1 MKKFLVAAGLFISAM
16 VLTPNAHAVTQESDE
31 ARIAKAVVAAIVDA
45 KRTPDDEKRV
55 TSALPQKTESVPQEP
70 AVDKATKWVKLGQQI
85 GQVTLSAAKEVG
97 MGVAEFAA
105 TPLGVI
111 VTGIIVWKVVSKDIA
126 QLIAGSIIMYVGLST
141 ANRILNARMGDV
153 QITYRPILG
162 GLFRRKEKVVTRYCD
177 MDFEDYVLPLAVGA
191 FSMLFSGLV
200 GFAH

>member
-16 VLTPNAHAVTQESDE
+16 VLTPNAHAATQESDE

-55 TSALPQKTESVPQEP
+55 TFVQKTESVPQEP
-70 AVDKATKWVKLGQQI
+70 AVDKATKWVNLGQQI
-85 GQVTLSAAKEVG
+85 GQATLSAAKEVG

-111 VTGIIVWKVVSKDIA
+111 VTSIVVWKVIGKDIV

-153 QITYRPILG
+153 QITYRPIFG
-162 GLFRRKEKVVTRYCD
+162 GLFRRKEKVVTRHCD
-177 MDFEDYVLPLAVGA
+177 MDFEDYLLPLAVGA
-191 FSMLFSGLV
+191 LSMLFSGLV